1 MIKKSYKK
9 IKDGTSVRGE
19 WLFFL
24 DSHLIYKGDNL
35 ITQAGLNFIAG
46 LLAGNNA
53 DVPIHLALG
62 TGTKAPALTDKTL
75 QVESLRKP
83 ISSKVPQ
90 NNIVR
95 IRTFFL
101 PTEANGDWK
110 EFGLF
115 LSGTDLPDSGTLFNR
130 IIPPGGI
137 SKAGN
142 QVLSVEV
149 RITFT
154 AGWEVTD

>member
-1 MIKKSYKK
+1 MSYAALLLWGDIVNDNIKVK
-9 IKDGTSVRGE
+9 GE

-24 DSHLIYKGDNL
+24 DSYLVFRGDNL
-35 ITQAGLNFIAG
+35 ITQAGLKFLAG
-46 LLAGNNA
+46 LLTGGS
-53 DVPIHLALG
+53 DDIPIHLAMG
-62 TGTKAPALTDKTL
+62 TGTNPPALTDTKL
-75 QVESLRKP
+75 QIEGMRKP
-83 ISSKVPQ
+83 VSSKQ
-90 NNIVR
+90 AQANLVR

-101 PTEANGDWK
+101 PAEANGDWK

-130 IIPPGGI
+130 ITPPGGI

-149 RITFT
+149 RVTFE
-154 AGWEVTD
+154 AG